1 MSVLIE
7 ALERF
12 EYWLWQNHPDIAGSL
27 NPGLTIE
34 EINDMAKALPFSLSR
49 EIKELYQWKNG
60 SRGIFGTLDY
70 SDEGLGFVSLERAID
85 LTYECEHITES
96 VNLPCFYM
104 FPEYERWVH
113 FAVCDEEETSSILV
127 VTDDPYTRLS
137 YTSITSMV
145 LTTIE
150 GYEREII
157 VLGDYRRAEFN
168 NDLTSKL
175 LYAESD
181 EIDEYLDA
189 KEEFKKIQN
198 KNNSLFNKQAILK
211 KYNINENGL
220 ADISNR

>member
-1 MSVLIE
+1 MSVLTE

-12 EYWLWQNHPDIAGSL
+12 EYWLSDNHPDIKSSL

-34 EINDMAKALPFSLSR
+34 EINDIAKALPFSLSR
-49 EIKELYQWKNG
+49 EIKELYQWRNG

-85 LTYECEHITES
+85 LTYECEHITEW

-113 FAVCDEEETSSILV
+113 FAVCDDEETSSILV

-150 GYEREII
+150 CYEKEVIM
-157 VLGDYRRAEFN
+157 LGDYRRAEFN
-168 NDLTSKL
+168 EDLTSEL
-175 LYAESD
+175 LDIELEEVDES
-181 EIDEYLDA
+181 LDA
-189 KEEFKKIQN
+189 REEFKKIQN
-198 KNNSLFNKQAILK
+198 KNNSLFDREGILK
-211 KYNINENGL
+211 KYNMDENGL
-220 ADISNR
+220 THRSK

>member
-1 MSVLIE
+1 MSVITE

-49 EIKELYQWKNG
+49 EIKELYQWRNG
-60 SRGIFGTLDY
+60 SPGIFGTLDY
-70 SDEGLGFVSLERAID
+70 SDEGLGFVSLDRAII
-85 LTYECEHITES
+85 LTYECEHITEW

-113 FAVCDEEETSSILV
+113 FAVCEEEETSPILI

-150 GYEREII
+150 CYEKEII
-157 VLGDYRRAEFN
+157 KLGDYRRTEFN
-168 NDLTSKL
+168 HDLTSES
-175 LYAESD
+175 LYTESD

-189 KEEFKKIQN
+189 REEFKNIQN
-198 KNNSLFNKQAILK
+198 KNNSLFDKEAILK
-211 KYNINENGL
+211 KYNMNKNGL
-220 ADISNR
+220 ADRSR